1 MSSSEADVKRGI
13 SDFEGRSLV
22 GTFYPAPETLSHH
35 GSYMGLGLDG
45 TYLFAT
51 VRDDEGNMT
60 SLVRRIGEGGDSVG
74 LSLLYSPKTG
84 TDFRVDPEVA
94 ASAFIGRVRQEIHSD
109 KARFFGGKAYP
120 HGDRVFGLTVTP
132 TELHWSEGAHAD
144 LTGRAIGPGLKF
156 FTPWSEGGVLYISRL
171 WEIKGTVRGREVT
184 GFMGLDNAFTSP
196 GYSWGDE
203 PVSGNYELTWYTWG
217 NRYED
222 GTVEMGHISSGNGH
236 WGFGIFNNEDGVL
249 VRSTDV
255 RSLVTKRDE
264 VGWPLHI
271 RYQVGGEEWEWV
283 AEERGRMVDLGLP
296 GQRRTPNSEGQF
308 RRVGEERAITSWMA
322 WGETVPENGDERR
335 PAPAV

>member
-1 MSSSEADVKRGI
+1 MSSSDAIVQRGI
-13 SDFEGRSLV
+13 TDFEGRSLV
-22 GTFYPAPETLSHH
+22 GTFHPSPETLSHH
-35 GSYMGLGLDG
+35 GTPMGLGLDG

-60 SLVRRIGEGGDSVG
+60 SMVRRIGEGGDSVG
-74 LSLLYSPKTG
+74 LSLLHSPVTG
-84 TDFRVDPEVA
+84 TDFRVDPEIA
-94 ASAFIGRVRQEIHSD
+94 ASAFIGRVRQEIDSE

-132 TELHWSEGAHAD
+132 TELHWSEGPHAD
-144 LTGRAIGPGLKF
+144 LTGRIIGPGLKF

-171 WEIKGTVRGREVT
+171 WEISGTVRGREVT

-196 GYSWGDE
+196 GYSWGHE

-222 GTVEMGHISSGNGH
+222 GAVQMGRISSGNGH
-236 WGFGIFNNEDGVL
+236 WGFAIFNNEGGVL
-249 VRSTDV
+249 ARSTDV

-264 VGWPLHI
+264 IGWPLHI
-271 RYQVGGEEWEWV
+271 SYWIDGEEWEWV

-322 WGETVPENGDERR
+322 WGETVPENGDERK